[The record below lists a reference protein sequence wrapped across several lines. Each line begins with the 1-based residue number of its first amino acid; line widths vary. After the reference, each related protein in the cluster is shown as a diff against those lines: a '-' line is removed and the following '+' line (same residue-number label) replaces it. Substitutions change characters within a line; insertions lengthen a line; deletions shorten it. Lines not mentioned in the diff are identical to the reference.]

1 MELIAEITDE
11 FFTGPTGIEV
21 EYTTLVEQTA
31 REIVADF
38 GFGRRFDVLMIG
50 PFDSPQFGVNGWLQ
64 DLTPFVA
71 DDVGYELAGF
81 IPSVT
86 AANSTDDGLF
96 AVPFYAES
104 SIIMYNQQIIDD
116 VGIDFPENSTWQEVA
131 DIARQVDSDETSG
144 ICLRGLPGWGDFGA
158 SLTTVVNTFG
168 GTWWEAN
175 EDGTPGEPQID
186 QPDSGFR
193 AATEFYLDLAAD
205 AGPDNFTENSLPQC
219 LELFQNGDA
228 AIWYD
233 STRAAPLLEVADS
246 PIAGNVGYARAPI
259 VETDASGWLWTWG
272 LTVPSNSPNPAA
284 GWEFIRWATS
294 PDTISAMAEHSPDG
308 WNDPAVVGAATRASH
323 FDIPELREATEPYG
337 DIVFDELTAID
348 PNNPG
353 TTPRPGLPGVQYVG
367 IPEFQQVATDCTIEL
382 SAAFTG
388 TITIDEAL
396 GSCQL
401 GAFQALQ
408 DLPSPPGPSGVQ
420 SPSLVGMSL
429 SEAQATLNEAGFPS
443 TITFVYRSGDPVA
456 GDDRTDSIVE
466 GDITGLRVIDHDPPR
481 DLFIPLDTEIDLK
494 VSVGVVPT
502 PELTQLTVDEAR
514 LRLGQ
519 AGIGIRLPN
528 LRFVDPDGNPINL
541 AGGNDVPEIR
551 VQSTVISQEPA
562 PGTLIADQAEV
573 SLVAQL
579 SVAQLAQ
586 LNGRE

>member
-1 MELIAEITDE
+1 
-11 FFTGPTGIEV
+11 
-21 EYTTLVEQTA
+21 
-31 REIVADF
+31 
-38 GFGRRFDVLMIG
+38 
-50 PFDSPQFGVNGWLQ
+50 
-64 DLTPFVA
+64 
-71 DDVGYELAGF
+71 
-81 IPSVT
+81 
-86 AANSTDDGLF
+86 
-96 AVPFYAES
+96 
-104 SIIMYNQQIIDD
+104 
-116 VGIDFPENSTWQEVA
+116 
-131 DIARQVDSDETSG
+131 
-144 ICLRGLPGWGDFGA
+144 
-158 SLTTVVNTFG
+158 
-168 GTWWEAN
+168 
-175 EDGTPGEPQID
+175 
-186 QPDSGFR
+186 
-193 AATEFYLDLAAD
+193 
-205 AGPDNFTENSLPQC
+205 
-219 LELFQNGDA
+219 
-228 AIWYD
+228 
-233 STRAAPLLEVADS
+233 
-246 PIAGNVGYARAPI
+246 
-259 VETDASGWLWTWG
+259 
-272 LTVPSNSPNPAA
+272 
-284 GWEFIRWATS
+284 
-294 PDTISAMAEHSPDG
+294 MAEHSPDG